1 MPPSFNDDFAALERW
16 LGQPLAP
23 ALRTHLIQANGA
35 SCGEYVCF
43 YAPAELLERNKTYE
57 VQSYCPGWLTI
68 GDDGGGR
75 AVMVSPGLEP
85 ATVFL
90 VDHGSMAREEFH
102 AVADELRA
110 WIELDCPLPSD

>member
-102 AVADELRA
+102 AVADELRV
-110 WIELDCPLPSD
+110 WIDQDCPLPMD